1 MENTMSK
8 IKIISSRN
16 GTRFSSNITLA
27 KLSLNHIL
35 NQTPGQ
41 QVQILLD
48 LLRVGLSTH
57 DKEYIN
63 LIIIIRLL
71 LIAFRPRKRRLGY
84 FFATAKFNGMMIEN
98 NINILA
104 TSCSMNKASAIH
116 IRVLSLCSETNCS
129 SQLHQL
135 HDL

>member
-41 QVQILLD
+41 QVQILPD
-48 LLRVGLSTH
+48 LLRAGLSTH
-57 DKEYIN
+57 DKECIN
-63 LIIIIRLL
+63 LTITIRLL
-71 LIAFRPRKRRLGY
+71 LTAFRPRKRRH
-84 FFATAKFNGMMIEN
+84 K
-98 NINILA
+98 
-104 TSCSMNKASAIH
+104 
-116 IRVLSLCSETNCS
+116 
-129 SQLHQL
+129 
-135 HDL
+135 